1 MMKNVCKIL
10 LFVICSLREVVMCGR
25 IGDCGLR
32 IAGLVAAAACLLST
46 NELFGAEA
54 PVVARLI
61 SKDGTLFARSTPEQD
76 WRFVANK
83 GEIHA
88 GDLLVGLPGAVLEN
102 SKGTVDL
109 TLLTDLDKN
118 SPYPVLEAAV
128 VLHASPD
135 FDLDFTLDRGRVDV
149 TNLKKEG
156 AARVRIRFHDQ
167 QWEATLDEPGARIA
181 LQLYGRWAKGVPF
194 HKEPGPKDVPAAD
207 LVLVVRK
214 GQIGLKHGPC
224 YCVMSAPPGPALLH
238 WDNSGD
244 AEEAP
249 QKLETLP
256 DWVATEQSESERAQR
271 IRDTVEKLRQQVVKS
286 SPRQAGRT
294 FATSEDP
301 NQRATGVIFMGALD
315 DLEGL
320 GEVLLGTKYPDAWD
334 RAIVVVRHWLGRRPG
349 QDQILYRRLLDRR
362 GLKPAQAASVMQLL
376 HSFGDE
382 QLAQPELYTTLV
394 KYLDNDV
401 LGIRGL
407 AHWHLVRL
415 VPAGKT
421 IGYNPLDPKD
431 KRAKARDQWKKL
443 IDDLLA
449 KGELPPKQFS
459 REP

>member
-1 MMKNVCKIL
+1 MTARREIRMRETAVYKIFRVVKL
-10 LFVICSLREVVMCGR
+10 SSLTVAFAS
-25 IGDCGLR
+25 I
-32 IAGLVAAAACLLST
+32 LVT
-46 NELFGAEA
+46 GGLFGAEA
-54 PVVARLI
+54 PVVARLV
-61 SKDGTLFARSTPEQD
+61 SRDGTLFARSEPAQD
-76 WRFVANK
+76 WQAVAHK
-83 GEIHA
+83 GAIRA

-102 SKGTVDL
+102 SKGTVGL

-128 VLHASPD
+128 VLHASAD
-135 FDLDFTLDRGRVDV
+135 HDLDFTLDRGRVDV

-156 AARVRIRFHDQ
+156 VARVRIRFHDQ
-167 QWEATLDEPGARIA
+167 QWEANLTEPGTHIA

-194 HKEPGPKDVPAAD
+194 RKEPGPKDVPAAD

-238 WDNSGD
+238 WDNSGGS
-244 AEEAP
+244 EEAP
-249 QKLETLP
+249 QKLEMLP

-271 IRDTVEKLRQQVVKS
+271 IRDTVEKLRQQVLKS
-286 SPRQAGRT
+286 SPREAART
-294 FATSEDP
+294 FAASQDP
-301 NQRATGVIFMGALD
+301 NQRATGVIFLGALD

-320 GEVLLGTKYPDAWD
+320 GQVINETQYPDAWD
-334 RAIVVVRHWLGRRPG
+334 RAVVVVRHWLGRRPG
-349 QDQILYRRLLDRR
+349 QDQILYQKLIDQR

-415 VPAGKT
+415 VPAGKD
-421 IGYNPLDPKD
+421 IDYNPLDPKD
-431 KRAKARDQWKKL
+431 KRDKGREQWKKL
-443 IDDLLA
+443 IDDLIA
-449 KGELPPKQFS
+449 KGKLPPKQFS

>member
-1 MMKNVCKIL
+1 MYK
-10 LFVICSLREVVMCGR
+10 R
-25 IGDCGLR
+25 INL
-32 IAGLVAAAACLLST
+32 AATVAAAVACMLTGSR
-46 NELFGAEA
+46 LFGAEA
-54 PVVARLI
+54 PVVARLV
-61 SKDGTLFARSTPEQD
+61 SPDGTLFARSRPDSD
-76 WRFVANK
+76 WRTVAHQ

-88 GDLLVGLPGAVLEN
+88 GDLLVGLPGAVLHN
-102 SKGTVDL
+102 SKGTVSL

-118 SPYPVLEAAV
+118 SPYPILEAAV
-128 VLHASPD
+128 VLHASAD
-135 FDLDFTLDRGRVDV
+135 FDLDFTLDRGRIDV

-167 QWEATLDEPGARIA
+167 QWEADLTEPGARIA

-194 HKEPGPKDVPAAD
+194 RKKPGPKDVPAAD

-238 WDNSGD
+238 WDNSGGS
-244 AEEAP
+244 EEAP
-249 QKLETLP
+249 QKLEMLP

-271 IRDTVEKLRQQVVKS
+271 IRDTVEKLRQQVLKS
-286 SPRQAGRT
+286 SPREAART
-294 FATSEDP
+294 FAASQDP
-301 NQRATGVIFMGALD
+301 NQRATGVIFLGALD

-320 GEVLLGTKYPDAWD
+320 GQVINETQYPDAWD
-334 RAIVVVRHWLGRRPG
+334 RAVVVVRHWLGRRPG
-349 QDQILYRRLLDRR
+349 QDQILYQKLIDQR

-415 VPAGKT
+415 VPAGKD
-421 IGYNPLDPKD
+421 IDYNPLDPKD
-431 KRAKARDQWKKL
+431 KRDKGREQWKKL
-443 IDDLLA
+443 IDDLIA
-449 KGELPPKQFS
+449 KGKLPPKQFS